1 MIPRRPDGTGERTTV
16 FMAVVS
22 DDARLDAAATSGRGG
37 VQVQKE
43 LMREH
48 FEDVGWE
55 SKRVIREMM
64 ATDDFYYDA
73 VAQVKMETW
82 SKGRV
87 VLVGDAG

>member
-1 MIPRRPDGTGERTTV
+1 
-16 FMAVVS
+16 
-22 DDARLDAAATSGRGG
+22 
-37 VQVQKE
+37 
-43 LMREH
+43 MREH